1 MTQRD
6 AYGGLVRHLLNPAPT
21 WIAALFVLAYI
32 LSLAFRVM
40 GFYSRSMSDPLWGV
54 SRGLE
59 LMFSQPTGLTV
70 AKAVAFAVLLFLVS
84 AYAAVQLL
92 KLFAGLGLSAALL
105 SGIAYGAVRFLGRG
119 IGLEPALSALPS
131 TGNLIVDFLVSAL
144 LPIAN
149 LLSLL
154 FDHAASTVRATMP
167 AVPAMMLAS
176 SALGFLAM
184 RIDKAQAAREGWRL
198 SERSTVWYSMTGG
211 GPGVISAALIYRHKT
226 LHKALLA
233 QAALATVLVYSVAI
247 AGFSTTV

>member
-1 MTQRD
+1 VVVQRD
-6 AYGGLVRHLLNPAPT
+6 TYGGLVRHLLNPAPR

-54 SRGLE
+54 SRGLQ
-59 LMFSQPTGLTV
+59 LMFSQPTTVVV
-70 AKAVAFAVLLFLVS
+70 AKAVAFAALLFLAS

-92 KLFAGLGLSAALL
+92 KLFAGLGLFTALL
-105 SGIAYGAVRFLGRG
+105 SGMVYGAVRFLGRG
-119 IGLEPALSALPS
+119 IGLEPYLSVLPS

-154 FDHAASTVRATMP
+154 FDHAARTVYATMP

-198 SERSTVWYSMTGG
+198 SERSILWYSMTGG

-226 LHKALLA
+226 LHRALLA

-247 AGFSTTV
+247 AGFSAG

>member
-1 MTQRD
+1 MARRSVYD
-6 AYGGLVRHLLNPAPT
+6 GLVRHLLNPAPT

-32 LSLAFRVM
+32 LTLAFRLM
-40 GFYSRSMSDPLWGV
+40 GFWSRAMSNPLWGA

-59 LMFSQPTGLTV
+59 LMFSQPTALTV
-70 AKAVAFAVLLFLVS
+70 AKAVAFAALLFLVS

-105 SGIAYGAVRFLGRG
+105 SGIAYGAVRLFGRG

-198 SERSTVWYSMTGG
+198 SERSIVWYSMTGG
-211 GPGVISAALIYRHKT
+211 GPGVLAAALIYRHKT
-226 LHKALLA
+226 LHRGLLI
-233 QAALATVLVYSVAI
+233 QVTLATVLVYSVAV
-247 AGFSTTV
+247 AGFSGA

>member
-1 MTQRD
+1 VTQRD

-198 SERSTVWYSMTGG
+198 SERSTIWYSMTGG